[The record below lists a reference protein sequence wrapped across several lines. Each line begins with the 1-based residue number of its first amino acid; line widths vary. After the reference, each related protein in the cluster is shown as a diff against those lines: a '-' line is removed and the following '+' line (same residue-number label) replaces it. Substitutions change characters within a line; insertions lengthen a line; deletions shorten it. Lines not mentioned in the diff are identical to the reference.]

1 MPNLWI
7 INQFANTPNMPGH
20 TRQYEMAS
28 SLIKKGW
35 TVNIFASDFNLNT
48 RKFSKLK
55 RFNLRKLEK
64 INNIKWHWLRVIPY
78 RKNNYMRYL
87 NILSFCFI
95 LIIEFSRYLI
105 NKRDNTDFP
114 DIIMAS
120 SPQLPA
126 TFISL
131 IFAKFLKKP
140 FIAEIRDLWPQMLI
154 DQGGFNPK
162 NPIIKL
168 LKLIEKLIYK
178 QSELN
183 IVLAKGVKKHLKNN
197 GAKKVIWLPNGP
209 DLDKFK
215 YNNTPNKIKSFSF
228 KRPFKIIYA
237 GAHGEANDL
246 ENVIKASKLIENYP
260 IQLIF
265 IGDGPCKK
273 ELIKKSKDQLNVIF
287 KDPVSKKYIP
297 LVLSEADGILISLK
311 KVALFKYGVS
321 PNKLY
326 DAYAIGRPVITTIEG
341 EINKEVEENLLG
353 FTAAASNPKDLAKAF
368 IKLLKTPTADRIS
381 MGSRARTLAEEVYS
395 RQRINIIFKNTLED
409 ILKNHLIT

>member
-1 MPNLWI
+1 MPTLWI

-28 SLIKKGW
+28 ALIKKGW
-35 TVNIFASDFNLNT
+35 EVNIFASDFNLNT
-48 RKFSKLK
+48 RKFTKLK
-55 RFNLRKLEK
+55 AFDFRKLEN
-64 INNIKWHWLRVIPY
+64 IDDIKWHWLRVIPY

-87 NILSFCFI
+87 NILSFCLI

-105 NKRDNTDFP
+105 IKRDNKNFP
-114 DIIMAS
+114 DMIMAS

-183 IVLAKGVKKHLKNN
+183 IVLAKGTEKYLKNN
-197 GAKKVIWLPNGP
+197 GARKVIWLPNGP

-215 YNNTPNKIKSFSF
+215 YNEPLNKIRSFSF
-228 KRPFKIIYA
+228 KMPFKIIYA
-237 GAHGEANDL
+237 GAHGVANDL
-246 ENVIKASKLIENYP
+246 ENVVKAAKLIENYP
-260 IQLIF
+260 IQLIL

-273 ELIKKSKDQLNVIF
+273 ELIKKSKDQLNIIF

-297 LVLSEADGILISLK
+297 SILSEADGILISLK
-311 KVALFKYGVS
+311 KVPLFKYGS
-321 PNKLY
+321 K
-326 DAYAIGRPVITTIEG
+326 
-341 EINKEVEENLLG
+341 
-353 FTAAASNPKDLAKAF
+353 
-368 IKLLKTPTADRIS
+368 
-381 MGSRARTLAEEVYS
+381 
-395 RQRINIIFKNTLED
+395 
-409 ILKNHLIT
+409 

>member
-28 SLIKKGW
+28 ALIKNGW
-35 TVNIFASDFNLNT
+35 EVNIFASDFNLNT
-48 RKFSKLK
+48 RKFLKLK
-55 RFNLRKLEK
+55 TFNFRKLEN
-64 INNIKWHWLRVIPY
+64 IDDIKWHWLRVIPY

-87 NILSFCFI
+87 NILSFCLI

-105 NKRDNTDFP
+105 IKKDNKNFP

-131 IFAKFLKKP
+131 IFAKFIKKP

-154 DQGGFNPK
+154 DQGGINPK

-168 LKLIEKLIYK
+168 LKLIEKIIYK

-183 IVLAKGVKKHLKNN
+183 IVLAKGTEKHLKDN

-215 YNNTPNKIKSFSF
+215 YKKPLNKMRSFSS

-237 GAHGEANDL
+237 GAHGIANDL
-246 ENVIKASKLIENYP
+246 DNVIKAGKLIENYP
-260 IQLIF
+260 IQLIL

-273 ELIKKSKDQLNVIF
+273 ELIKKSKDQLNIIF
-287 KDPVSKKYIP
+287 KDPVSKKNIP
-297 LVLSEADGILISLK
+297 LILSEADGILISLK
-311 KVALFKYGVS
+311 KVPLFKYGVS

-326 DAYAIGRPVITTIEG
+326 DAYAIGRPVITTVEG
-341 EINKEVEENLLG
+341 VINKEVEENLLG

-368 IKLLKTPTADRIS
+368 IKLLKTPTQDRIS
-381 MGSRARTLAEEVYS
+381 MGKRARTLAEEVYS
-395 RQRINIIFKNTLED
+395 RQRINIIFKNLLED
-409 ILKNHLIT
+409 ILKND

>member
-35 TVNIFASDFNLNT
+35 KVNIFASDFNLNT

-55 RFNLRKLEK
+55 RFNFRKLEN
-64 INNIKWHWLRVIPY
+64 IDDIKWHWLRVIPY
-78 RKNNYMRYL
+78 RKNNYLRYL
-87 NILSFCFI
+87 NILSFCLI
-95 LIIEFSRYLI
+95 LITEFSRYLI
-105 NKRDNTDFP
+105 IKKDNKNFP

-126 TFISL
+126 TFIAL
-131 IFAKFLKKP
+131 IFAKFVKKP

-154 DQGGFNPK
+154 DQGGINPR

-178 QSELN
+178 KSELN
-183 IVLAKGVKKHLKNN
+183 IVLAKGTEKHLKNN

-215 YNNTPNKIKSFSF
+215 YNKPLNKIRSFSF

-237 GAHGEANDL
+237 GAHGVANDL
-246 ENVIKASKLIENYP
+246 ENVIKAAKLIDKYP
-260 IQLIF
+260 IQLIL

-273 ELIKKSKDQLNVIF
+273 DLIKKSKDQLNIIF
-287 KDPVSKKYIP
+287 KDPVSKKNIP
-297 LVLSEADGILISLK
+297 LILSEADGILISLK
-311 KVALFKYGVS
+311 KVTLFKYGVS

-326 DAYAIGRPVITTIEG
+326 DAYAIGRPVITTLEG
-341 EINKEVEENLLG
+341 VINKEVEENLLG
-353 FTAAASNPKDLAKAF
+353 YTAAASNPKDLAKAF
-368 IKLLKTPTADRIS
+368 IKLLNTPRADRIS
-381 MGSRARTLAEEVYS
+381 MGKRARTLAEEIYS
-395 RQRINIIFKNTLED
+395 RQRINILFNNTLED
-409 ILKNHLIT
+409 ILKNN

>member
-1 MPNLWI
+1 MPKLWI

-20 TRQYEMAS
+20 TRQFEMAS
-28 SLIKKGW
+28 SLTKKGW
-35 TVNIFASDFNLNT
+35 EVNIFASDFNLNT

-55 RFNLRKLEK
+55 KFNFRKLEN
-64 INNIKWHWLRVIPY
+64 IDDIKWHWLKVIPY

-87 NILSFCFI
+87 NILSFCLI
-95 LIIEFSRYLI
+95 LIIEFARYLI
-105 NKRDNTDFP
+105 IQRDKKNFP

-154 DQGGFNPK
+154 DQGGINPES
-162 NPIIKL
+162 PIIKL
-168 LKLIEKLIYK
+168 LKFIEKLIYK

-183 IVLAKGVKKHLKNN
+183 IVLAKGTEKHLKKN

-209 DLDKFK
+209 DLEKFK
-215 YNNTPNKIKSFSF
+215 YNKPLNKIKSFSF
-228 KRPFKIIYA
+228 KNPFKIIYA
-237 GAHGEANDL
+237 GAHGVANDL
-246 ENVIKASKLIENYP
+246 ENVIKAAKLIENYP
-260 IQLIF
+260 IQLIL

-273 ELIKKSKDQLNVIF
+273 ELIKKSNDQLNIIF
-287 KDPVSKKYIP
+287 KDPISKKYMP
-297 LVLSEADGILISLK
+297 LILSEADGILISLK
-311 KVALFKYGVS
+311 KVPLFKYGVS

-326 DAYAIGRPVITTIEG
+326 DAYAIGRPVITTVEG
-341 EINKEVEENLLG
+341 VINKEVEENLLG

-381 MGSRARTLAEEVYS
+381 MGKRARILAEEVYS

-409 ILKNHLIT
+409 LLKND

>member
-35 TVNIFASDFNLNT
+35 KVNIFASDFNLNT

-55 RFNLRKLEK
+55 KFDLKKSEH
-64 INNIKWHWLRVIPY
+64 IDNIKWHWLRVIPY
-78 RKNNYMRYL
+78 KNNNYMRYL
-87 NILSFCFI
+87 NILSFCLI
-95 LIIEFSRYLI
+95 LITEFSRYLI
-105 NKRDNTDFP
+105 IKKEKNNFP

-131 IFAKFLKKP
+131 IFAKLFKKP
-140 FIAEIRDLWPQMLI
+140 FIAEIRDLWPQVLI
-154 DQGGFNPK
+154 DQGGISPR

-168 LKLIEKLIYK
+168 LTYIEKLIYK
-178 QSELN
+178 HAEIN
-183 IVLAKGVKKHLKNN
+183 IVLAKGTQRYLKKK
-197 GAKKVIWLPNGP
+197 GARKVIWLPNGP

-215 YNNTPNKIKSFSF
+215 YKKTLNKIKYFSF

-237 GAHGEANDL
+237 GAHGVANDL
-246 ENVIKASKLIENYP
+246 ENVIKAAKLIDSYP
-260 IQLIF
+260 IQLIL
-265 IGDGPCKK
+265 IGDGPNKK
-273 ELIKKSKDQLNVIF
+273 DLIKKSKDQLNIIF
-287 KDPVSKKYIP
+287 KDPVSKENMP
-297 LVLSEADGILISLK
+297 QVLSEADGILISLK
-311 KVALFKYGVS
+311 KVPLFKYGVS

-326 DAYAIGRPVITTIEG
+326 DAYAIGRPVITTVDG
-341 EINKEVEENLLG
+341 VINKEVEENLLG

-368 IKLLKTPTADRIS
+368 IKLFKTPRSERIS
-381 MGSRARTLAEEVYS
+381 MGKRARTLAEEIYS
-395 RQRINIIFKNTLED
+395 RQRINIIFTNTLED
-409 ILKNHLIT
+409 IVKKYN